1 MEEKLESWKNDV
13 SSVHRH
19 LVREKCKGMKRQPF
33 SFSKFVTVA
42 QLPTLVHVINR
53 SRSGGTSIQKKA
65 GELVVPLR
73 D

>member
-1 MEEKLESWKNDV
+1 MFRVFTGTSSEKSAKE
-13 SSVHRH
+13 
-19 LVREKCKGMKRQPF
+19 CQPF

-53 SRSGGTSIQKKA
+53 SRSGGDLHTKKA